1 MIDEINETILV
12 EQEEDKA
19 PERDKDFGLYDEN
32 GEIIKEEENT
42 KE

>member
-19 PERDKDFGLYDEN
+19 PKRDENFGLYDDN
-32 GEIIKEEENT
+32 GEIKTGE
-42 KE
+42 

>member
-12 EQEEDKA
+12 EQEGEDT

>member
-12 EQEEDKA
+12 EQEGENT

>member
-19 PERDKDFGLYDEN
+19 PKRDKNFGLYDEN
-32 GEIIKEEENT
+32 GEIKTEE
-42 KE
+42 